1 MFSIVHVVA
10 ASENNVIG
18 VNGDLPW
25 HIPEDLQFFKD
36 ATVHKPIIM
45 GRKTFESLPNKKG
58 LPKRLNI
65 VITRQDDYTAEN
77 AHVFKSLEE
86 AIEFAKSQKDQYGEE
101 LCIIGGGEIF
111 TQSLEIT
118 QKVYLTRV
126 HTDIKNGDAFYP
138 ELPEHFEKIESV
150 KKTQEDGL
158 SYSFETFVN
167 KKA

>member
-1 MFSIVHVVA
+1 MLCNQNLLIFC
-10 ASENNVIG
+10 
-18 VNGDLPW
+18 
-25 HIPEDLQFFKD
+25 
-36 ATVHKPIIM
+36 
-45 GRKTFESLPNKKG
+45 
-58 LPKRLNI
+58 
-65 VITRQDDYTAEN
+65 
-77 AHVFKSLEE
+77 
-86 AIEFAKSQKDQYGEE
+86 EE

-126 HTDIKNGDAFYP
+126 HTEIKDGDAFYP
-138 ELPEHFEKIESV
+138 ELPEHFEKIESI